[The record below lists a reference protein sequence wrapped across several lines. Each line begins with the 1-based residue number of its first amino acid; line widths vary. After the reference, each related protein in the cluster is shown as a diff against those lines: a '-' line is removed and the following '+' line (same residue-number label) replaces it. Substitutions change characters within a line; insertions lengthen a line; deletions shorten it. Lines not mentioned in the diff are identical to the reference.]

1 MRVADTVSE
10 WCKKI
15 KEWCLLLSVQPA
27 SRETVN
33 A

>member
-1 MRVADTVSE
+1 MRVTDTMSGLRQ
-10 WCKKI
+10 KI
-15 KEWCLLLSVQPA
+15 KEWCLLLSVRSA